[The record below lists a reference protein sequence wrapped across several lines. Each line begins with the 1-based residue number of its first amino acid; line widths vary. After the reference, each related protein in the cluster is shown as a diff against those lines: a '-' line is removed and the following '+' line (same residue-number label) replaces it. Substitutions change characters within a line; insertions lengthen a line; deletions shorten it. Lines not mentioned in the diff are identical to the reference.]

1 MQGYLDDPDATAETI
16 TEDGWLKTG
25 DIGIFTKAGYLRI
38 TDRIKDMFIS
48 GGFNCY
54 PAEIENIL
62 LNHPL
67 IADVS
72 IIGTQDARMGE
83 VGHAFVVLQEGATID
98 KPSLITW
105 SREHMANFKVP
116 KQYTFVTTLPRNASG
131 KVQKFLL
138 KSQT

>member
-1 MQGYLDDPDATAETI
+1 MIPMLPPKPSRKTVGSKRETLAYSQ
-16 TEDGWLKTG
+16 ES
-25 DIGIFTKAGYLRI
+25 GYLRI

-54 PAEIENIL
+54 PAEIENML

-116 KQYTFVTTLPRNASG
+116 KQYTFVTDVTS
-131 KVQKFLL
+131 
-138 KSQT
+138 

>member
-1 MQGYLDDPDATAETI
+1 
-16 TEDGWLKTG
+16 
-25 DIGIFTKAGYLRI
+25 
-38 TDRIKDMFIS
+38 
-48 GGFNCY
+48 
-54 PAEIENIL
+54 
-62 LNHPL
+62 
-67 IADVS
+67 
-72 IIGTQDARMGE
+72 MGE

-116 KQYTFVTTLPRNASG
+116 KQYTFLTRLPRNASG